1 MTVMNRVLKP
11 TARDL
16 ATAGRA
22 GTTDRKAS
30 GMTEVRVEG
39 LQVAYDTGPGVQLV
53 ACDDVNLTVAP
64 GEFVTIIG
72 PSGCGKSTV
81 LHCMGGLL
89 KPSKGRVLF
98 GGEEVT
104 QPNPHNAAFVFQDY
118 SLFPWKN
125 IRENVG
131 MGLKFSGASKAEI
144 AEKSAEKLD
153 FVGLSDFSH
162 ALPRELSGGMQQ
174 RVAIA
179 RALAMEPRVLLMDE
193 PFGALDEQSRR
204 SLGSDMAR
212 ILGQTQQSVVLITH
226 SLDEAIFWADRIIVM
241 SSRPG
246 TILEEIEVKA
256 PRPRDL
262 SMMTEPEFQA
272 IRVRLFDLIQLQQ
285 TRSPQAAAPGR

>member
-1 MTVMNRVLKP
+1 MT
-11 TARDL
+11 DL
-16 ATAGRA
+16 
-22 GTTDRKAS
+22 
-30 GMTEVRVEG
+30 RVEG
-39 LQVAYDTGPGVQLV
+39 LQVAYDTRPGERLV
-53 ACDDVNLTVAP
+53 ACQDIDLTVAP

-89 KPSKGRVLF
+89 KPTEGRIAF

-125 IRENVG
+125 ILDNVG
-131 MGLKFSGASKAEI
+131 MGLRFAGASKGEI
-144 AEKSAEKLD
+144 AAKAAEKLD
-153 FVGLSDFSH
+153 FVGLGEFAH

-174 RVAIA
+174 RVAVA

-204 SLGSDMAR
+204 TLGSDMAR
-212 ILGQTQQSVVLITH
+212 ILEQTQRSVVLITH

-246 TILEEIEVKA
+246 TIIEEIEVKA

-285 TRSPQAAAPGR
+285 AKKSPQAAADGR

>member
-1 MTVMNRVLKP
+1 MT
-11 TARDL
+11 DL
-16 ATAGRA
+16 
-22 GTTDRKAS
+22 
-30 GMTEVRVEG
+30 RVEG
-39 LQVAYDTGPGVQLV
+39 LQVAYDTRPGERLV
-53 ACDDVNLTVAP
+53 ACQDIDLTVAP

-89 KPSKGRVLF
+89 RPTEGRILF

-104 QPNPHNAAFVFQDY
+104 QPNPNNAAFVFQDY
-118 SLFPWKN
+118 SLFPWKS
-125 IRENVG
+125 ILDNVG
-131 MGLKFSGASKAEI
+131 MGLRFAGAPKAEI
-144 AEKSAEKLD
+144 AAKAAEKLD
-153 FVGLSDFSH
+153 FVGLGEFAD

-174 RVAIA
+174 RVAVA

-204 SLGSDMAR
+204 ALGSDMAR
-212 ILGQTQQSVVLITH
+212 ILEQTHRSVVLITH

-246 TILEEIEVKA
+246 TIIEEIEVKA

-262 SMMTEPEFQA
+262 SMMTEPEFLA

-285 TRSPQAAAPGR
+285 SKKTSHPAAGGR

>member
-1 MTVMNRVLKP
+1 MT
-11 TARDL
+11 DL
-16 ATAGRA
+16 
-22 GTTDRKAS
+22 
-30 GMTEVRVEG
+30 RVEG
-39 LQVAYDTGPGVQLV
+39 LQVAYDTRPGERLV
-53 ACDDVNLTVAP
+53 ACQDIDLTVAP

-89 KPSKGRVLF
+89 RPTEGRILF

-104 QPNPHNAAFVFQDY
+104 QPNPNNAAFVFQDY
-118 SLFPWKN
+118 SLFPWKS
-125 IRENVG
+125 ILDNVG
-131 MGLKFSGASKAEI
+131 MGLRFAGAPKAEI
-144 AEKSAEKLD
+144 AAKAAEKLD
-153 FVGLSDFSH
+153 FVGLGEFAD

-174 RVAIA
+174 RVAVA

-204 SLGSDMAR
+204 ALGSDMAR
-212 ILGQTQQSVVLITH
+212 ILEQTHRSVVLITH

-246 TILEEIEVKA
+246 TIIEEIEVKA

-262 SMMTEPEFQA
+262 SMMTEPEFLA

-285 TRSPQAAAPGR
+285 SKKTSQPAAGGR

>member
-1 MTVMNRVLKP
+1 MSEL
-11 TARDL
+11 
-16 ATAGRA
+16 
-22 GTTDRKAS
+22 
-30 GMTEVRVEG
+30 RVEG
-39 LQVAYDTGPGVQLV
+39 LEVAYETRPGERLV
-53 ACDDVNLTVAP
+53 ACQDIDLTVAP

-89 KPSKGRVLF
+89 KPTQGRIVF

-118 SLFPWKN
+118 SLFPWKD
-125 IRENVG
+125 ILENVG
-131 MGLKFSGASKAEI
+131 MGLRFAGASKAEI
-144 AEKSAEKLD
+144 SSKATEMLD
-153 FVGLSDFSH
+153 FVGLGEFAH

-174 RVAIA
+174 RVAVA
-179 RALAMEPRVLLMDE
+179 RALAMDPKVLLMDE

-204 SLGSDMAR
+204 TLGSDMAR
-212 ILGQTQQSVVLITH
+212 ILEQTHRSVVLITH

-241 SSRPG
+241 SARPG
-246 TILEEIEVKA
+246 NVIEEIEVKA

-272 IRVRLFDLIQLQQ
+272 VRVRLFDLIQLQQ
-285 TRSPQAAAPGR
+285 QAQKTPEPAAGGR

>member
-1 MTVMNRVLKP
+1 
-11 TARDL
+11 
-16 ATAGRA
+16 
-22 GTTDRKAS
+22 
-30 GMTEVRVEG
+30 
-39 LQVAYDTGPGVQLV
+39 
-53 ACDDVNLTVAP
+53 
-64 GEFVTIIG
+64 
-72 PSGCGKSTV
+72 
-81 LHCMGGLL
+81 MGGLL
-89 KPSKGRVLF
+89 RPTKGRVLF
-98 GGEEVT
+98 GGQEVT
-104 QPNPHNAAFVFQDY
+104 EPDPHQAAFVFQDY
-118 SLFPWKN
+118 SLFPWKT
-125 IRENVG
+125 IIDNVG
-131 MGLKFSGASKAEI
+131 MGLRFAGAPKSEIAAKAE
-144 AEKSAEKLD
+144 EKLD
-153 FVGLSDFSH
+153 FVGLGEFAH

-285 TRSPQAAAPGR
+285 PRSPQATTPGR

>member
-1 MTVMNRVLKP
+1 MT
-11 TARDL
+11 DL
-16 ATAGRA
+16 
-22 GTTDRKAS
+22 
-30 GMTEVRVEG
+30 RVEG
-39 LQVAYDTGPGVQLV
+39 LQVAYETRPGERLI
-53 ACDDVNLTVAP
+53 ACQDIDLNVAP

-89 KPSKGRVLF
+89 RPSEGRIVF

-104 QPNPHNAAFVFQDY
+104 EPNPHNAAFVFQDY
-118 SLFPWKN
+118 SLFPWKSVLD
-125 IRENVG
+125 NVG
-131 MGLKFSGASKAEI
+131 MGLRFAGAGQSEI
-144 AEKSAEKLD
+144 AAKATEKLD
-153 FVGLSDFSH
+153 FVGLGEFAD

-174 RVAIA
+174 RVAVA

-204 SLGSDMAR
+204 ALGADMAR
-212 ILGQTQQSVVLITH
+212 ILEQTERSVVLITH

-246 TILEEIEVKA
+246 TIIEEIEVKA

-285 TRSPQAAAPGR
+285 PTKSPQAAAGRR

>member
-1 MTVMNRVLKP
+1 MTAMDRVLNR
-11 TARDL
+11 TGRDP
-16 ATAGRA
+16 ATAIRA
-22 GTTDRKAS
+22 VATDRKANA
-30 GMTEVRVEG
+30 MTEVRVEG
-39 LQVAYDTGPGVQLV
+39 LQVAYDTRPGETLI
-53 ACDDVNLTVAP
+53 ACEGIDLTVAP

-89 KPSKGRVLF
+89 RPSKGRVLF
-98 GGEEVT
+98 GGQEVT
-104 QPNPHNAAFVFQDY
+104 HPDPHKAAFVFQDY

-125 IRENVG
+125 IIDNVG
-131 MGLKFSGASKAEI
+131 MGLRFARAPKAEI
-144 AEKSAEKLD
+144 AAKAAEKLE
-153 FVGLSDFSH
+153 FVGLGDFAH

-204 SLGSDMAR
+204 SLGSEMAR
-212 ILGQTQQSVVLITH
+212 ILEQTQRSVVLITH

-246 TILEEIEVKA
+246 TILEEIEVNA

-285 TRSPQAAAPGR
+285 ARPQAAAPRR